1 MSSSRVPV
9 LSPNAPP
16 PSPLMSQALTH
27 NGTIYCSGSLGI
39 DPKTGKFVSGDA
51 SDRTVRERSRA
62 HPVAVRV
69 HPTNANARHT
79 IQIQALRNLEQLLIA
94 GGSGL
99 DKVLKVTIFLSSMEH
114 YAKVNEGYARVF
126 THDIKPCRTCVG
138 VASLPLDAEVEI
150 ELVASV

>member
-9 LSPNAPP
+9 LSPNAPAS
-16 PSPLMSQALTH
+16 SPLMSQALIH

-39 DPKTGKFVSGDA
+39 DPKTGKFVSGDV
-51 SDRTVRERSRA
+51 SDRTV
-62 HPVAVRV
+62 
-69 HPTNANARHT
+69 
-79 IQIQALRNLEQLLIA
+79 QAFRNLEQVLIS

-126 THDIKPCRTCVG
+126 IHDVKPCRTCVA